1 MTNIEK
7 KSSLITEFVLE
18 SSKDE
23 EYEDFFKLN
32 DIGIPLAV
40 SISNKLIEK
49 LTPEGNSLIEETWVY
64 LCTVLDIDPNDDY
77 NGIEEMIDFDEDDD
91 DEEDDE

>member
-1 MTNIEK
+1 MDIEK

-18 SSKDE
+18 SSKNKD
-23 EYEDFFKLN
+23 YKDFFKLN

-49 LTPEGNSLIEETWVY
+49 LTLEGSTLIEETWIC
-64 LCTVLDIDPNDDY
+64 LCVLLDKDPNEEY
-77 NGIEEMIDFDEDDD
+77 NGIEEMINYFDEDIQD
-91 DEEDDE
+91 DE